1 MHQEFLKMLA
11 LRAMDT
17 RTADQDA
24 ELTKL
29 TEKFAVLA
37 ATWQAVPTP
46 TSYNGNVIDVT
57 SKATWKLVDANLK
70 GKALTEAIMQ
80 LEAFCKV
87 PAETQLEAIPFGS
100 VLTDRTGAS
109 FANVV
114 IDGLKTALPLNRTA
128 NAQGVSQ
135 VDRYNAA
142 ARNNSV
148 LVVRKSHVYRAE
160 GTTYWVSEAPKYI
173 VQEGSGVSGLAMRIA
188 EKCLLGAK
196 AAVSAEALASSD
208 K

>member
-1 MHQEFLKMLA
+1 MHQEFLKMLG
-11 LRAMDT
+11 LQAMAT
-17 RTADQDA
+17 RTPEQET

-29 TEKFAVLA
+29 TEKYAVLA
-37 ATWQAVPTP
+37 ATWTAVPTP
-46 TSYNGNVIDVT
+46 TSYNGNAIDVT
-57 SKATWKLVDANLK
+57 SKATWKLVDSTLK
-70 GKALTEAIMQ
+70 GKALTEALIQ
-80 LEAFCKV
+80 LESFCKV

-114 IDGLKTALPLNRTA
+114 IDGVKTALPLNRTQ

-160 GTTYWVSEAPKYI
+160 GSTYWVSEQPKYI
-173 VQEGSGVSGLAMRIA
+173 VQEGSNVSGLAMRIA
-188 EKCLLGAK
+188 EQSLLGARK
-196 AAVSAEALASSD
+196 ASATADTTVAP
-208 K
+208 